1 MRFARDTAH
10 ELGLT
15 RRTFLRASAATAGG
29 LLLSLYVDLPALAQE
44 GNPAPKVYPPEAFV
58 RIGADGRI
66 VITVNR
72 LEFGQGVQ
80 TALPMIL
87 ADELDADWSQVVAE
101 LAPAADVYRDPL
113 FGLQMT
119 GGSRWQV
126 RPDECRAAN
135 SVVYG
140 SGSRTAR
147 YAELADDAARQPVPD
162 KVRLKN
168 PSEFGLIGKR
178 VRRLDSRAKCDGSQ
192 KFALD
197 LDVPG
202 MKIAVVARP
211 PVFGGRVKSFDDKE
225 ARGIAGLRD
234 VFEIPLVKGTGV
246 AVVADRF
253 WAAKQA
259 RDRLKIEW
267 DLSGVE
273 RPDSSELRRRY
284 KKLARTAG
292 KVAVSRGDEKAMGR
306 IPAANRIVA
315 EYEFPYLAHAAME
328 PLNAT
333 IRFDGDR
340 AEAWIPTQFQT
351 LDQAAIGAILGL
363 KPEQVALHTE
373 YAGGAFGRRGSLDL
387 DVPRETAAVAKGMR
401 GTPVKLVWTREDD
414 MQGGRYRPMFVHHV
428 EVGIGKDGM
437 PAAWKHVVVG
447 QSFMVGSGNAFE
459 QFLVKDGVD
468 VLTVE
473 GTADTYYSIPNF
485 HVSHAQFVRDGDAD
499 RRAGSARKNRPHRVS
514 PQAARP
520 RRPQAARRAHP
531 AATTERVAQ
540 QASARTRDGNRV
552 QPVSRYG
559 RRVRGRGLDRGQAAE
574 DPSRDCY
581 DRLRPGREPAVDRKP
596 GSGRDRFRPDA
607 ADGERRDHA
616 EGRPGGAVEL
626 QRLQAALHRRC
637 AGRHRCVHRP
647 EHRSSYRG
655 RRASGAGD
663 LAGGGQCSG
672 QADRK
677 AVSRVAA
684 RECLVVWIKSNPSLW
699 RSRTRFCADAEPR
712 SIRSRTTMM
721 AKNFLIPV
729 DMKSRVFGKPSNCSL
744 VCASRNGLIRSET
757 NRSSISMPP
766 WAPIKSP

>member
-29 LLLSLYVDLPALAQE
+29 LLLSMYVDLPALAQE
-44 GNPAPKVYPPEAFV
+44 GNPAPKVYSPEAFV

-87 ADELDADWSQVVAE
+87 ADELDADWSQVQAE

-119 GGSRWQV
+119 GGSAAVANSFQQYRELGAKARAMLIAAAAERWQV
-126 RPDECRAAN
+126 SPDECRAAN

-140 SGSRTAR
+140 SGSGTAR

-178 VRRLDSRAKCDGSQ
+178 VRRLDGRAKCDGSQ

-259 RDRLKIEW
+259 RDRLKVEW

-273 RPDSSELRRRY
+273 RPDTSELRSRY

-292 KVAVSRGDEKAMGR
+292 EVAVSRGDKKAMGR
-306 IPAANRIVA
+306 IPAASRIVA

-414 MQGGRYRPMFVHHV
+414 MQGGRYRPMFVHRV
-428 EVGIGKDGM
+428 EVGVGKDGM
-437 PAAWKHVVVG
+437 PAAWRHVVVG
-447 QSFMVGSGNAFE
+447 QSFMIGSGNAFE
-459 QFLVKDGVD
+459 PFLVKDGVD

-473 GTADTYYSIPNF
+473 GTADTRYSIPNF
-485 HVSHAQFVRDGDAD
+485 HVSAHHPTVNVPVLAWRSVGYTHNSFVMETLIDELAT
-499 RRAGSARKNRPHRVS
+499 RAKSDPIAYRLRLLAPDARKLRAALGLLREKSAWRNKLPRGHAAGIACSQYHDTAVACAVEVS
-514 PQAARP
+514 IADKRP
-520 RRPQAARRAHP
+520 RIHRATVTIDCGLAVNPLSVESQVQGGLGFGLSQLMANGAITLKDGQVEQSNFHNFRPPYIADAP
-531 AATTERVAQ
+531 VAIDVHIVP
-540 QASARTRDGNRV
+540 SAEAPTGAGEP
-552 QPVSRYG
+552 PVPVIS
-559 RRVRGRGLDRGQAAE
+559 
-574 DPSRDCY
+574 
-581 DRLRPGREPAVDRKP
+581 PAVVN
-596 GSGRDRFRPDA
+596 A
-607 ADGERRDHA
+607 LA
-616 EGRPGGAVEL
+616 
-626 QRLQAALHRRC
+626 RLTGKRYRAL
-637 AGRHRCVHRP
+637 P
-647 EHRSSYRG
+647 
-655 RRASGAGD
+655 
-663 LAGGGQCSG
+663 
-672 QADRK
+672 
-677 AVSRVAA
+677 
-684 RECLVVWIKSNPSLW
+684 LVNV
-699 RSRTRFCADAEPR
+699 
-712 SIRSRTTMM
+712 
-721 AKNFLIPV
+721 
-729 DMKSRVFGKPSNCSL
+729 
-744 VCASRNGLIRSET
+744 
-757 NRSSISMPP
+757 
-766 WAPIKSP
+766 